1 MKSQVGY
8 DLVTK
13 PPPPYASYPASP
25 FFVPGF
31 HTQYSDFHLL
41 VTKYS
46 SFLSYHSEKHERHL
60 TWKAGAIFFW
70 AYNLCKDFE
79 PDLM

>member
-1 MKSQVGY
+1 M
-8 DLVTK
+8 D
-13 PPPPYASYPASP
+13 ASRIHVQG
-25 FFVPGF
+25 FPG
-31 HTQYSDFHLL
+31 
-41 VTKYS
+41 S
-46 SFLSYHSEKHERHL
+46 SVVKNHHSEKHERHL